1 MMAVVKSN
9 FVTVDTFPL
18 FMWVSLRQDLMR
30 KRAQV
35 KSADQEACMKAEDHV
50 ADLLNNDQ
58 MLTIENTGHQAI

>member
-18 FMWVSLRQDLMR
+18 FKRASLRQDLMR

-58 MLTIENTGHQAI
+58 MLTIEKTGHQTI